1 MPPWGSDGVM
11 EAGASSYAF
20 SSLLVLLWEATKSA
34 AAFAAS
40 TSLHLPR
47 CSWSFLGASVQN
59 FLQAPHAKVSPR
71 CFLMWE
77 QPEGAF

>member
-1 MPPWGSDGVM
+1 M

-20 SSLLVLLWEATKSA
+20 SSLLVSLWEAAKSA

-40 TSLHLPR
+40 ASLHLPR
-47 CSWSFLGASVQN
+47 CSWSFLGASVQK
-59 FLQAPHAKVSPR
+59 FLQAPHANVSSR
-71 CFLMWE
+71 CLQMWE